1 MPTKYILKHNNNG
14 VKLMQK
20 RSAFTLVELVLSIF
34 LLGLIVSFL
43 YSAVSNLQKTNSIF
57 ASNAKTLTQRDKI
70 VELLYDDIFKANP
83 KNFKITKI
91 ENSMVSMQTKNSL
104 YDMENPFVTWLVAKE
119 KNTLL
124 RFESTKK
131 FKQMNSNNNY
141 YYHIT
146 KVSEN
151 CEKFRV
157 YQSKKKENILI
168 DIKLK
173 DQEPIIYEFY
183 KPMGKRKKDNN
194 NTAKKKKNKNPDL
207 N

>member
-194 NTAKKKKNKNPDL
+194 NTAKKKKNKNPDQ
-207 N
+207 